1 MTGSSSSKCQSFWS
15 GRIPFVFGGSWS
27 ALLPVPI
34 HTQFYSSLFLL
45 LCHCQ
50 WCCWSNSISNRH
62 LWFGFFQFCGWIHQ
76 KIHLNAMCFWRS
88 SFDSLECCVLNTLL
102 FYVVLVLTVEKN
114 VWCLKRNG
122 FSFPTTYYVHCTYLY
137 NICVYAIQIKIIKQN
152 KCENFHIWNRFM
164 TDNDLISLNEIIL
177 RSIKLV
183 GNEHWAF

>member
-27 ALLPVPI
+27 ALLPAPI
-34 HTQFYSSLFLL
+34 HTQFYGSLFLL

-102 FYVVLVLTVEKN
+102 FYVALVLTVEKN

-137 NICVYAIQIKIIKQN
+137 NICVYAIQIKIIKQMWEFPHL
-152 KCENFHIWNRFM
+152 K
-164 TDNDLISLNEIIL
+164 
-177 RSIKLV
+177 
-183 GNEHWAF
+183 